1 MAVVVTVSLSFGHLT
16 GTEHGQR
23 VLPHFLRSR
32 RGGQLGEQVFQ
43 TAGVVGSQQKRQ
55 IVAAPDAPTA
65 PSAFHPVSDFDKIEE
80 TVWEHIMKNLI
91 GIHIEI
97 NIEKIIEIIIG
108 KEKDILLII
117 IINMINMIID
127 IMIDMKKVEAN
138 IMIKDTKVEAKKNII
153 VEVGAEK
160 VIVETIIIN
169 LNLIIIILIIEII
182 AEKKSQKNQRKETI
196 KKKEDV
202 LEKDLDQTQF

>member
-1 MAVVVTVSLSFGHLT
+1 
-16 GTEHGQR
+16 
-23 VLPHFLRSR
+23 
-32 RGGQLGEQVFQ
+32 
-43 TAGVVGSQQKRQ
+43 
-55 IVAAPDAPTA
+55 
-65 PSAFHPVSDFDKIEE
+65 
-80 TVWEHIMKNLI
+80 
-91 GIHIEI
+91 
-97 NIEKIIEIIIG
+97 
-108 KEKDILLII
+108 
-117 IINMINMIID
+117 MIID

-138 IMIKDTKVEAKKNII
+138 IRIKDTKAETKKNII

-182 AEKKSQKNQRKETI
+182 AEKKSQKNQRKEII